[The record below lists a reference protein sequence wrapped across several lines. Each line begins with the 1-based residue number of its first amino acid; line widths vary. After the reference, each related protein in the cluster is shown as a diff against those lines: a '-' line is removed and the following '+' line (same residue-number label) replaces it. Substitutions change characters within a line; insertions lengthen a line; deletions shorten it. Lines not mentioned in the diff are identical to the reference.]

1 MHGDGGD
8 ERGGPGRRGAG
19 GRRRSL
25 VDGLVELDRVPDDA
39 TVVTNLDELSR
50 RVAEGG
56 EASDTLHP
64 HLIVIA
70 GNNVGKYYRLDRS
83 TTYLGRGETCEV
95 QVQDTGISR
104 KHARVLLDPTGEV
117 WIEDL
122 DSTNGTFVENHRI
135 ERRLLRDG
143 DKIQL
148 GRTTIIKFSLTDA
161 TELRFA
167 EQMYVSATHD
177 GLTRINNRKFFD
189 EQFLAEFAFA
199 ARHRLPLSVLMIDL
213 DHFKLVNDT
222 HGHQTGDHVLRV
234 VARTLARM
242 LRTEDLLA
250 RYGGEEFVIL
260 ARGIDKPNTAIL
272 AERVRST
279 IESLLIP
286 LSAQPDGALRIT
298 VSVGTATFRDGVP
311 PSRLALLA
319 AADAAMYR
327 AKRNGRNR
335 VEQWSETDPITAP
348 NSNITDDT
356 NA

>member
-1 MHGDGGD
+1 MRDDSED
-8 ERGGPGRRGAG
+8 ERGGPGRRGMG
-19 GRRRSL
+19 GRRSGF
-25 VDGLVELDRVPDDA
+25 DGDSDLGKAPDDA
-39 TVVTNLDELSR
+39 TVVTSLEDLSR
-50 RVAEGG
+50 RAGG
-56 EASDTLHP
+56 EGDGLHP

-70 GNNVGKYYRLDRS
+70 GNNVGKYYRLDRPV
-83 TTYLGRGETCEV
+83 TYLGRGETCEV
-95 QVQDTGISR
+95 QIHDAGVSR
-104 KHARVLLDPTGEV
+104 KHARILLDPTGDV
-117 WIEDL
+117 WLEDL
-122 DSTNGTFVENHRI
+122 GSTNGTFVENHRI

-177 GLTRINNRKFFD
+177 GLTRVNNRKYFE

-213 DHFKLVNDT
+213 DHFKQVNDT
-222 HGHQTGDHVLRV
+222 YGHPTGDHVLKV
-234 VARTLARM
+234 VARTLARI

-260 ARGIDKPNTAIL
+260 ARGIDQVAARAI
-272 AERVRST
+272 AERVRGT
-279 IESLLIP
+279 IESLLLP
-286 LSAQPDGALRIT
+286 VPSAPGGVLRIT
-298 VSVGTATFRDGVP
+298 VSVGTATFTDGVP
-311 PSRLALLA
+311 VSRVALLA
-319 AADAAMYR
+319 AADAALYR

-335 VEQWSETDPITAP
+335 VEQWSESDPVTAP
-348 NSNITDDT
+348 TSGGTEDT

>member
-1 MHGDGGD
+1 MRDDGDD
-8 ERGGPGRRGAG
+8 ERGGPGQRGAG
-19 GRRRSL
+19 TRRRSL
-25 VDGLVELDRVPDDA
+25 DGMVELDRLPDDA

-50 RVAEGG
+50 RVGDA
-56 EASDTLHP
+56 AATSDALHP

-70 GNNVGKYYRLDRS
+70 GNNVGKYFRLDRP
-83 TTYLGRGETCEV
+83 TVYLGRGETCEV
-95 QVQDTGISR
+95 MIQDTGVSR

-117 WIEDL
+117 WLEDL

-213 DHFKLVNDT
+213 DHFKQVNDT

-260 ARGIDKPNTAIL
+260 ARGIDKSGA
-272 AERVRST
+272 AVVGERVRST

-286 LSAQPDGALRIT
+286 LSSEPGGALRIT
-298 VSVGTATFRDGVP
+298 VSVGIATFADGVP
-311 PSRLALLA
+311 ASRVALLA
-319 AADAAMYR
+319 AADATMYR

-335 VEQWSETDPITAP
+335 VEQWSETDPVTAP
-348 NSNITDDT
+348 PSNLSEDT

>member
-1 MHGDGGD
+1 MGYDGGD
-8 ERGGPGRRGAG
+8 ERGGPGRRGVGAQ
-19 GRRRSL
+19 RRNLDS
-25 VDGLVELDRVPDDA
+25 VSDLDRVPDDA

-50 RVAEGG
+50 RVDGG
-56 EASDTLHP
+56 TTGDALHP

-70 GNNVGKYYRLDRS
+70 GNNVGKYYRLDR
-83 TTYLGRGETCEV
+83 TTIYLGRGETCEV
-95 QVQDTGISR
+95 QIQDTGVSR
-104 KHARVLLDPTGEV
+104 KHARVMLDATGEV
-117 WIEDL
+117 WLEDL

-199 ARHRLPLSVLMIDL
+199 ARHHLPLSVLMIDL
-213 DHFKLVNDT
+213 DHFKQVNDT
-222 HGHQTGDHVLRV
+222 HGHQTGDHVLKV

-260 ARGIDKPNTAIL
+260 ARGIDQANTAAL
-272 AERVRST
+272 GERVRST

-286 LSAQPDGALRIT
+286 LTAEPGGALRIT
-298 VSVGTATFRDGVP
+298 VSVGTATFRDGIP
-311 PSRLALLA
+311 PSRVALLA

-335 VEQWSETDPITAP
+335 VEQWSESDPVSAP
-348 NSNITDDT
+348 SSNITEDT

>member
-1 MHGDGGD
+1 MHNGGDD

-19 GRRRSL
+19 GRRPSL
-25 VDGLVELDRVPDDA
+25 DGDSDLGKVPDDA
-39 TVVTNLDELSR
+39 TVVTNLEELSR
-50 RVAEGG
+50 RAG
-56 EASDTLHP
+56 EAPGAGDALHP

-70 GNNVGKYYRLDRS
+70 GNNVGKYYRLDRP

-95 QVQDTGISR
+95 QIQDTGVSR
-104 KHARVLLDPTGEV
+104 KHARVLLDPTGDV
-117 WIEDL
+117 WLEDL

-177 GLTRINNRKFFD
+177 ALTRVNNRKYFD

-213 DHFKLVNDT
+213 DHFKQVNDT
-222 HGHQTGDHVLRV
+222 HGHQTGDHVLKV

-260 ARGIDKPNTAIL
+260 ARGIDKAAARTI

-286 LSAQPDGALRIT
+286 LSSDPDGALRIT
-298 VSVGTATFRDGVP
+298 ISVGTATFVDGVP
-311 PSRLALLA
+311 VSRVALLA
-319 AADAAMYR
+319 AADAALYR

-335 VEQWSETDPITAP
+335 VEQWSETDPPAAP
-348 NSNITDDT
+348 TSNVTEDT